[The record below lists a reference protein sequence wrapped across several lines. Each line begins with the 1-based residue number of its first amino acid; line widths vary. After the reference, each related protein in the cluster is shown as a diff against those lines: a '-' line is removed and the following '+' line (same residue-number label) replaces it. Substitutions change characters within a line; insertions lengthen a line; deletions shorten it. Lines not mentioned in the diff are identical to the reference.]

1 MKHDQTWQV
10 DHSNQQLASNCAAN
24 HQTIC
29 DIVWYRHI
37 LYMHHLNHRD
47 VDVDVAVAVDID
59 DVVVA
64 LVAAAVAGGG
74 SGGGLSSRFFL

>member
-1 MKHDQTWQV
+1 
-10 DHSNQQLASNCAAN
+10 
-24 HQTIC
+24 
-29 DIVWYRHI
+29 
-37 LYMHHLNHRD
+37 MHHLNYRD

-74 SGGGLSSRFFL
+74 SGGGLSSRFFINIIHFATITNHQLRLSATDLPSTIHWLPRI